1 MSTKDKLYSL
11 IDIINP
17 NDLELVL
24 QILERFAL
32 TAEIPNE
39 ETAEA
44 MLEAD
49 RIARDPNVKGY
60 TSISEL
66 MEALDEDIIWI
77 ND

>member
-39 ETAEA
+39 ETTEA

-66 MEALDEDIIWI
+66 MEALDEE
-77 ND
+77 

>member
-1 MSTKDKLYSL
+1 MSTKEKLYSL

-60 TSISEL
+60 TSISGL
-66 MEALDEDIIWI
+66 MEALDEE
-77 ND
+77 

>member
-32 TAEIPNE
+32 TAEIPNK

-66 MEALDEDIIWI
+66 MEALDEE
-77 ND
+77 

>member
-1 MSTKDKLYSL
+1 MSTKEKLYSL

-24 QILERFAL
+24 QIMERFAL
-32 TAEIPNE
+32 TAEIPYE

-66 MEALDEDIIWI
+66 MEALDEE
-77 ND
+77 

>member
-1 MSTKDKLYSL
+1 MSTKEKLYSL

-24 QILERFAL
+24 QILELFAL
-32 TAEIPNE
+32 TADIPNE

-66 MEALDEDIIWI
+66 MEALDEE
-77 ND
+77 

>member
-1 MSTKDKLYSL
+1 MSTKEKLYSL

-39 ETAEA
+39 ETA
-44 MLEAD
+44 D

-66 MEALDEDIIWI
+66 MEALDEE
-77 ND
+77 

>member
-1 MSTKDKLYSL
+1 MSTKEKLYSL

-17 NDLELVL
+17 DDLELVL

-60 TSISEL
+60 TIIAVL
-66 MEALDEDIIWI
+66 MEALDKE
-77 ND
+77 

>member
-1 MSTKDKLYSL
+1 MSTKEKLYSL

-17 NDLELVL
+17 DDLELVL

-49 RIARDPNVKGY
+49 RIASDPNVKGY
-60 TSISEL
+60 TSIAEL
-66 MEALDEDIIWI
+66 MEALDKE
-77 ND
+77 

>member
-1 MSTKDKLYSL
+1 MSTKEKLYSL

-39 ETAEA
+39 ETAGA

-66 MEALDEDIIWI
+66 MEALDEE
-77 ND
+77 

>member
-32 TAEIPNE
+32 TTEIPNE

-66 MEALDEDIIWI
+66 MEALDEE
-77 ND
+77 

>member
-1 MSTKDKLYSL
+1 MIQRFFKTFPLPVQGPGL
-11 IDIINP
+11 
-17 NDLELVL
+17 LVL

-66 MEALDEDIIWI
+66 MEALDEE
-77 ND
+77 